1 MKRTMDGHSDSAD
14 LPGVD
19 GFGIRA
25 LLADD
30 LDLICA
36 HREAMFRESGRPADV
51 LEQMA
56 GPFRAWLA
64 PRLASGDY
72 FGFALTDQG
81 RPIAGI
87 GLMLIAWPP
96 HPAHPLQDKRG
107 YVLNVYVDPG
117 YRRRGVARRLMQ
129 LADDAFAER
138 KVSYTILH
146 ATAQAA
152 PLYAELGWV
161 ATSEMARALHRNGNR
176 P

>member
-1 MKRTMDGHSDSAD
+1 MSAH
-14 LPGVD
+14 PGNTGMQAWG
-19 GFGIRA
+19 GFSIRP
-25 LLADD
+25 LRPDD

-36 HREAMFRESGRPADV
+36 HREAMFRESGRNEE
-51 LEQMA
+51 LLQQMA
-56 GPFRAWLA
+56 APFRGWLA

-72 FGFALTDQG
+72 FGFILGDQQ

-87 GLMLIAWPP
+87 GLMLIDWPP

-117 YRRRGVARRLMQ
+117 YRRRGIARKLMQ

-138 KVSYTILH
+138 KVSYAILH
-146 ATAQAA
+146 ATAQAT
-152 PLYAELGWV
+152 PLYAGLGW
-161 ATSEMARALHRNGNR
+161 AGTSEMARALHGNGSS

>member
-1 MKRTMDGHSDSAD
+1 MSEHPDKTDAQAWDGLA
-14 LPGVD
+14 
-19 GFGIRA
+19 IRP
-25 LLADD
+25 LYPND

-36 HREAMFRESGRPADV
+36 HREAMFRESGRPAEV

-81 RPIAGI
+81 RAIAGI
-87 GLMLIAWPP
+87 GLMLIDWPP

-117 YRRRGVARRLMQ
+117 YRRRGVAHRLMQ

-138 KVSYTILH
+138 KVSYIILH
-146 ATAQAA
+146 ATAQAT

-176 P
+176 A